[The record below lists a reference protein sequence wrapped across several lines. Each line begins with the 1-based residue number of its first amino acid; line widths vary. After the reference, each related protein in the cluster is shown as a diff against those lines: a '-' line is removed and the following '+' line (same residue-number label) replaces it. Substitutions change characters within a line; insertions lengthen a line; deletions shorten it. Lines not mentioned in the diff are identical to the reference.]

1 MLLYLRMLRTY
12 TWLDRHRQQ
21 RTNMFVSKT
30 ETVVGYLFA
39 NFLAHRRGDFVDLLY
54 NSSASGSEKCYWR
67 QYNIV
72 VVVLVATRGIGAV
85 VVS

>member
-39 NFLAHRRGDFVDLLY
+39 NFLAHRGDFVDLLY